1 MTTANPTPSS
11 NSQNQPPRPGCG
23 PLMVSFIVMAVLGAT
38 LLHPGL
44 GGIVLSSVVIF
55 LVGIPAAV
63 AKGKAKKE
71 HPDE

>member
-1 MTTANPTPSS
+1 MTTG
-11 NSQNQPPRPGCG
+11 NSTQPPNQPPKPGCG
-23 PLMVSFIVMAVLGAT
+23 PLMVSFIVMVVLAAT

-63 AKGKAKKE
+63 AKGKAKKGNT
-71 HPDE
+71 DD